1 MLCSYCQE
9 IELTLEESK
18 SVKKGCMFCAIDTAL
33 NMSRATGMKVAPPK
47 PIEFGRTQQEYDEY
61 MKRVNSRKS
70 NTNLKQTIQDAINT
84 TGPPGQP
91 GQKTPQNTTV
101 PRPGQP
107 YDYSDDHIG
116 KLLEDFDPNEPPH
129 EYYEMISDDFFMK
142 VSVPGP
148 LNDKMDAMI
157 AKEIKRLF
165 TTIVYLKTQGSAW
178 ERYFRDP
185 DEPTGPQGVFPP
197 M

>member
-1 MLCSYCQE
+1 MLCSYCQQ

-18 SVKKGCMFCAIDTAL
+18 SAKKGCMFCAIDTTL
-33 NMSRATGMKVAPPK
+33 NMSRATGVKIPMPK
-47 PIEFGRTQQEYDEY
+47 PIDYGRTQQEYDDY
-61 MKRVNSRKS
+61 MQRISKRTA
-70 NTNLKQTIQDAINT
+70 NTDLKQKVQDTLNT
-84 TGPPGQP
+84 PGPPGEETDTQP
-91 GQKTPQNTTV
+91 KQYVQ
-101 PRPGQP
+101 RPGQP
-107 YDYSDDHIG
+107 YDFSNDHIG
-116 KLLEDFDPNEPPH
+116 QLLKDFDPNEPPH
-129 EYYEMISDDFFMK
+129 EYGEMISDDFFIK
-142 VSVPGP
+142 ASVPGP

>member
-1 MLCSYCQE
+1 MLCSYCQQV
-9 IELTLEESK
+9 ELTLEEAK
-18 SVKKGCMFCAIDTAL
+18 SVKKGCMFCAIDTSI
-33 NMSRATGMKVAPPK
+33 NMSRATGLKVTMPK
-47 PIEFGRTQQEYDEY
+47 PIEFGRSQQEYDDY
-61 MKRVNSRKS
+61 MRRISKKAA
-70 NTNLKQTIQDAINT
+70 NTDLKQKMQDAINT
-84 TGPPGQP
+84 PNPPGEDTDTQ
-91 GQKTPQNTTV
+91 QKQYAQ
-101 PRPGQP
+101 RPGQP
-107 YDYSDDHIG
+107 YDFSNDHIG
-116 KLLEDFDPNEPPH
+116 ELLKDFDPNDPPL
-129 EYYEMISDDFFMK
+129 EYEEMISDDFFIK
-142 VSVPGP
+142 ASVPGP